1 VSDRKQL
8 PHIDIT
14 HLWPR
19 TGAGAPT
26 KAVVCRPVEAG
37 GQLVKDGH
45 DILGAQLRWRRKGGG
60 DWSTAPLRDV
70 GDDRWSATFVPLAVG
85 RHQLEVVAW
94 TDRFASWRRDVVKRA
109 DAGQPLATH
118 FEVGARLL
126 DHLADRADDGAR
138 GRLKEAAEALRFET
152 CSDEVRL
159 AGAIDTEVER
169 LAAGIVPD
177 WDLTRSERWEIWV
190 DRERAGFSAWYEL
203 FPRSYGGFQ
212 GVVDELPRIAAMGFD
227 IVYLPP
233 VHPIGRTHR
242 KGPNNTLQAG
252 PADVGSP
259 WAIGAAEG
267 GHNELHPEL
276 GTEADLVALIEAA
289 RAHGMEIALDYALQ
303 VSPDHP
309 WVAAHPEWFHQ
320 LPDGTIQYA
329 ENPPKKYQDI
339 YPINFWPAR
348 ERDRKALWNACFEI
362 LERWIAVGV
371 RAFRVDNPHTKPLPF
386 WEWLIERAQHDH
398 PDVVFLAEAFTA
410 PAMMARL
417 AEVGFTQSYTYFTW
431 RHSRYEL
438 TEYVSQLTR
447 APLVDVMRPNFWPNT
462 PDILEGVLR
471 DGPLSAFALR
481 AVLAATLVPNYG
493 IYSGYEL
500 GENHPASP
508 DNTEYL
514 NSEKYQIVHRDFGR
528 QPNII
533 PLLTR
538 LNDARRRHPG
548 LQQMTGTRF
557 HGADNDN
564 VIVYSRSCEL
574 THDVV
579 LCAVNLDPSAPQAAT
594 LTLDLGALGLDWD
607 APYRA
612 TDELTGDSYAWQG
625 PHPWVRLDP
634 AERPAHVLHLQAR

>member
-1 VSDRKQL
+1 
-8 PHIDIT
+8 
-14 HLWPR
+14 
-19 TGAGAPT
+19 
-26 KAVVCRPVEAG
+26 
-37 GQLVKDGH
+37 
-45 DILGAQLRWRRKGGG
+45 
-60 DWSTAPLRDV
+60 
-70 GDDRWSATFVPLAVG
+70 
-85 RHQLEVVAW
+85 
-94 TDRFASWRRDVVKRA
+94 VVKRA

-169 LAAGIVPD
+169 LVAGIVPD

-227 IVYLPP
+227 VVYLPP

-303 VSPDHP
+303 ASPDHP

-371 RAFRVDNPHTKPLPF
+371 RVFRVDNPHTKPLPF
-386 WEWLIERAQHDH
+386 WEWLIERAQDDH

-579 LCAVNLDPSAPQAAT
+579 LCAVNLDPLAPQAAT